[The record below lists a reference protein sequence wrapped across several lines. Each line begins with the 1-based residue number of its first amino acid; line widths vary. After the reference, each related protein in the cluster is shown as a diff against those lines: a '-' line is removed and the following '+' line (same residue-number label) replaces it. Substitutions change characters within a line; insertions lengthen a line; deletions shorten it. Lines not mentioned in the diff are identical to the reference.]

1 MKKRMKDQSIKS
13 FALPY
18 LWLALIAPLCMV
30 GEVLADLKQ
39 PSYMNSILK
48 EGVAKGDIDTILAI
62 ALRMGITLIIGV
74 ACGVLCTV
82 FASMASQRFANDL
95 RVSVYKKVMQLSL
108 TETDE
113 FSTGSLITRITN
125 DINTLQEFMNML
137 LRMFVRS
144 PLMFLGGVI
153 LCIQVDS
160 RYAFIIALALPIQLL
175 IMFLIVRRANPM
187 FKDVQKKLDK
197 VNSVVQEDVSGAR
210 VIKAYVK
217 ENYENN
223 RFNDANENLRDTN
236 IRVLNLMALMGP
248 FMMIIMNVAVIAI
261 IYINRNTLDINV
273 SADIMT
279 AITYITQILM
289 SLHMFG
295 MIFQQISRSLACASR
310 VREVLN
316 CPLSIESPS
325 QTKECIQK
333 DTDTAVSFQNV
344 SFRYP
349 NTGGNPILS
358 EITFDVKKGEFV
370 AIVGSTGVGKTS
382 LLNLIPR
389 FYDPIDGQVL
399 FEDRDV
405 RDYELEDLRRRMG
418 IVLQKSELFA
428 GSIADNIRFG
438 KEDATDEEIRKA
450 AEIAQATEFID
461 SFPEGFDTPVSEKGA
476 SLSGGQKQRLSI
488 ARALVRKPSVLIM
501 DDSTSALD
509 LATEAKLLAGIH
521 REMKGTTL
529 IMVAQRIAGIRHA
542 DRIAVLE
549 NGRLSAFAP
558 HDELMKTS
566 QCYREIYD
574 SQLKGGAYLAE

>member
-1 MKKRMKDQSIKS
+1 
-13 FALPY
+13 
-18 LWLALIAPLCMV
+18 
-30 GEVLADLKQ
+30 
-39 PSYMNSILK
+39 
-48 EGVAKGDIDTILAI
+48 
-62 ALRMGITLIIGV
+62 
-74 ACGVLCTV
+74 
-82 FASMASQRFANDL
+82 
-95 RVSVYKKVMQLSL
+95 
-108 TETDE
+108 
-113 FSTGSLITRITN
+113 
-125 DINTLQEFMNML
+125 
-137 LRMFVRS
+137 
-144 PLMFLGGVI
+144 
-153 LCIQVDS
+153 
-160 RYAFIIALALPIQLL
+160 
-175 IMFLIVRRANPM
+175 MFLIVRRANPM

-217 ENYENN
+217 EGYEND
-223 RFNDANENLRDTN
+223 RFNDANQNLRNTN
-236 IRVLNLMALMGP
+236 IRVLNLMSLMGP
-248 FMMIIMNVAVIAI
+248 LMMIIMNIAIIAI

-289 SLHMFG
+289 SLNMFG
-295 MIFQQISRSLACASR
+295 MMFQQVSRALACASR

-316 CPLSIESPS
+316 CPLSIESAD
-325 QTKECIQK
+325 TKSEHREK
-333 DTDTAVSFQNV
+333 RSETAVSFENV

-349 NTGGNPILS
+349 NTAGNPVLS
-358 EITFDVKKGEFV
+358 EITLDIKQGEFV
-370 AIVGSTGVGKTS
+370 AVVGSTGVGKTS

-389 FYDPIDGQVL
+389 FYDPMEGSVRVNG
-399 FEDRDV
+399 RDV
-405 RDYELEDLRRRMG
+405 RDYDLQELRNRMG

-438 KEDATDEEIRKA
+438 KEDATDEEVRKA

-461 SFPEGFDTPVSEKGA
+461 SFPEGFETAVSEKGA

-488 ARALVRKPSVLIM
+488 ARALVRKPSILLM
-501 DDSTSALD
+501 DDATSALD

-521 REMKGTTL
+521 REMNDTTL

-549 NGRLSAFAP
+549 NGRISAFAP

-574 SQLKGGAYLAE
+574 SQLKGGAYLAD

>member
-1 MKKRMKDQSIKS
+1 MMKKITVKS
-13 FALPY
+13 FAKPY

-39 PSYMNSILK
+39 PNYMNTILK

-62 ALRMGITLIIGV
+62 AARMGITLIIGV
-74 ACGVLCTV
+74 LCGVLCTV

-95 RVSVYKKVMQLSL
+95 RVSLYSKVMQLSL
-108 TETDE
+108 SETDE
-113 FSTGSLITRITN
+113 FSTGSLVTRITN
-125 DINTLQEFMNML
+125 DVNTLQEFMNML

-144 PLMFLGGVI
+144 PLLFLGGVI
-153 LCIQVDS
+153 LCIQIDS
-160 RYAFIIALALPIQLL
+160 RYAVIIALALPIQLL
-175 IMFLIVRRANPM
+175 IMFLLVKRANPM
-187 FKDVQKKLDK
+187 FKDVQKKLDQ
-197 VNSVVQEDVSGAR
+197 VNSVVQENVSGAR

-217 ENYENN
+217 EDYEND
-223 RFNDANENLRDTN
+223 RFNHANQNLRDTN
-236 IRVLNLMALMGP
+236 IRVLNLMALMSP
-248 FMMIIMNVAVIAI
+248 FMMIIMNIAIIAI
-261 IYINRNTLDINV
+261 IYVNRNTLDINV

-289 SLHMFG
+289 SLNMFG
-295 MIFQQISRSLACASR
+295 MMFQQVSRALACASR

-316 CPLSIESPS
+316 CPLSIESHCQNDN
-325 QTKECIQK
+325 QTQRESKGTVTFEK
-333 DTDTAVSFQNV
+333 V

-349 NTGGNPILS
+349 KTSGNPVLS
-358 EITFDVKKGEFV
+358 EITLDVRPGEFV

-389 FYDPIDGQVL
+389 FYDVEEGRVLVDG
-399 FEDRDV
+399 RDV
-405 RDYELEDLRRRMG
+405 RDYDLEELRKRMG

-428 GSIADNIRFG
+428 GSIAENIRFG
-438 KEDATDEEIRKA
+438 KEDATDEDIRKA
-450 AEIAQATEFID
+450 TEIAQATEFINT
-461 SFPEGFDTPVSEKGA
+461 FPQGYDTPVTEKGA

-488 ARALVRKPSVLIM
+488 ARALVRKPSILLM
-501 DDSTSALD
+501 DDATSALD

-521 REMKGTTL
+521 REMKDTTL

-549 NGRLSAFAP
+549 NGRVSAFAP
-558 HDELMKTS
+558 HDELMKIS

>member
-1 MKKRMKDQSIKS
+1 MKDQSIKS

-358 EITFDVKKGEFV
+358 EITFDVKAGEFV

>member
-1 MKKRMKDQSIKS
+1 MKKRTIKS
-13 FALPY
+13 FAKPY
-18 LWLALIAPLCMV
+18 LYLALIAPLCMV

-39 PSYMNSILK
+39 PNYMNTILK
-48 EGVAKGDIDTILAI
+48 EGVAKGDIDTILMI
-62 ALRMGITLIIGV
+62 AARMGITLIIGV
-74 ACGVLCTV
+74 TCGILCTV

-95 RVSVYKKVMQLSL
+95 RVSVYSKVMQLSL
-108 TETDE
+108 SETDE
-113 FSTGSLITRITN
+113 FSTGSLVTRITN

-144 PLMFLGGVI
+144 PLLFLGGVI
-153 LCIQVDS
+153 LCVQIDS
-160 RYAFIIALALPIQLL
+160 RYAIIIALALPVQLL
-175 IMFLIVRRANPM
+175 MMLLLVRRANPM

-197 VNSVVQEDVSGAR
+197 VNSVVQENVSGAR

-217 ENYENN
+217 EEYENE
-223 RFNDANENLRDTN
+223 RFNDANQNLRDTN

-248 FMMIIMNVAVIAI
+248 FMMIIMNVAIIAI
-261 IYINRNTLDINV
+261 IYVNRNTLDINV

-289 SLHMFG
+289 SLNMFG
-295 MIFQQISRSLACASR
+295 MMFQQVSRALACASR

-316 CPLSIESPS
+316 CPLSIESHA
-325 QTKECIQK
+325 QKEGQVQIECGGS
-333 DTDTAVSFQNV
+333 VSFEKV

-349 NTGGNPILS
+349 KTGGNAVLS
-358 EITFDVKKGEFV
+358 EISLDIRPGEFV

-389 FYDPIDGQVL
+389 FYDTEGGKVL
-399 FEDRDV
+399 VNGRDV
-405 RDYELEDLRRRMG
+405 RDYDLEELRSCMG

-438 KEDATDEEIRKA
+438 KEDATEEEIRKA
-450 AEIAQATEFID
+450 AEIAQASEFID
-461 SFPEGFDTPVSEKGA
+461 TFPKGYDTPVTEKGA

-488 ARALVRKPSVLIM
+488 ARALVRKPSILLM
-501 DDSTSALD
+501 DDATSALD

-521 REMKGTTL
+521 REMKDTTL

-549 NGRLSAFAP
+549 NGRISAFAS
-558 HDELMKTS
+558 HDELMKSS

-574 SQLKGGAYLAE
+574 SQLKGGAYIAE

>member
-1 MKKRMKDQSIKS
+1 MKNRSIKS
-13 FALPY
+13 FVKPY

-39 PSYMNSILK
+39 PNYMNTILK

-62 ALRMGITLIIGV
+62 ALRMGMTLIIGV

-95 RVSVYKKVMQLSL
+95 RVSLYSKVMQLSL
-108 TETDE
+108 AETDD
-113 FSTGSLITRITN
+113 FSTGSLVTRITN

-153 LCIQVDS
+153 LCIQIDS
-160 RYAFIIALALPIQLL
+160 RYAIIIALALPIQLM
-175 IMFLIVRRANPM
+175 IMFFIVRRANPM
-187 FKDVQKKLDK
+187 FKEVQKKLDK

-217 ENYENN
+217 EEYENE
-223 RFNDANENLRDTN
+223 RFDNVNKNLRDTN
-236 IRVLNLMALMGP
+236 IRVLNLMSLMGP
-248 FMMIIMNVAVIAI
+248 FMMIIMNVAIIAI

-289 SLHMFG
+289 SLNMFG
-295 MIFQQISRSLACASR
+295 MMFQQVSRALACASR

-316 CPLSIESPS
+316 CPLSIESS
-325 QTKECIQK
+325 AKKSEDEESGSGTSVTFE
-333 DTDTAVSFQNV
+333 NV

-349 NTGGNPILS
+349 NTSGNPVLS
-358 EITFDVKKGEFV
+358 EISLDIKPGEFV

-389 FYDPIDGQVL
+389 FYDPFEGKVL
-399 FEDRDV
+399 LNGRDV
-405 RDYELEDLRRRMG
+405 RDYDLEDLRNRMG

-461 SFPEGFDTPVSEKGA
+461 SFSDGFATPVSEKGA

-488 ARALVRKPSVLIM
+488 ARALVRKPSLLIM

-509 LATEAKLLAGIH
+509 LATEARLLQGIH
-521 REMKGTTL
+521 REMKDTTL

-549 NGRLSAFAP
+549 NGRISAFAP
-558 HDELMKTS
+558 HDELMKNS

>member
-1 MKKRMKDQSIKS
+1 MKDQSIKS

-358 EITFDVKKGEFV
+358 EITFDVKAGEFV

-399 FEDRDV
+399 FEGRDV

>member
-1 MKKRMKDQSIKS
+1 MKNRSIKS
-13 FALPY
+13 FVKPY

-39 PSYMNSILK
+39 PNYMNTILK

-95 RVSVYKKVMQLSL
+95 RVALYSKVMQLSL
-108 TETDE
+108 AETDD
-113 FSTGSLITRITN
+113 FSTGSLVTRITN

-153 LCIQVDS
+153 LCIQIDS
-160 RYAFIIALALPIQLL
+160 RYAIIIALALPIQLM

-217 ENYENN
+217 EEYENE
-223 RFNDANENLRDTN
+223 RFDNANKNLRDTN
-236 IRVLNLMALMGP
+236 IRVLNLMSLMGP
-248 FMMIIMNVAVIAI
+248 FMMIIMNIAIIAI

-289 SLHMFG
+289 SLNMFG
-295 MIFQQISRSLACASR
+295 MMFQQVSRALACASR

-316 CPLSIESPS
+316 CPLSIESS
-325 QTKECIQK
+325 AKKSEDAESGSGASVTFE
-333 DTDTAVSFQNV
+333 NV
-344 SFRYP
+344 CFRYP
-349 NTGGNPILS
+349 NTSGNPVLS
-358 EITFDVKKGEFV
+358 KISLDIRPGEFV

-389 FYDPIDGQVL
+389 FYDPFEGKVL
-399 FEDRDV
+399 LNGRDV
-405 RDYELEDLRRRMG
+405 REYDLEDLRNRMG

-461 SFPEGFDTPVSEKGA
+461 SFLEEFETPVSEKGA
-476 SLSGGQKQRLSI
+476 SLSGGQKQRISI

-501 DDSTSALD
+501 DDATSALD
-509 LATEAKLLAGIH
+509 LATEARLLQGIH
-521 REMKGTTL
+521 REMKDTTL

-549 NGRLSAFAP
+549 NGRISAFAP
-558 HDELMKTS
+558 HDELMKNS

>member
-1 MKKRMKDQSIKS
+1 MKNQSIKS

-153 LCIQVDS
+153 LCIQIDS

-248 FMMIIMNVAVIAI
+248 FMMIIMNVAVITI

-358 EITFDVKKGEFV
+358 EITFDVKEGEFV

-399 FEDRDV
+399 FEGRDV

>member
-1 MKKRMKDQSIKS
+1 MKNKSIKS
-13 FALPY
+13 FVKPY

-39 PSYMNSILK
+39 PSYMNTILK
-48 EGVAKGDIDTILAI
+48 EGVAKGDVDTILAI
-62 ALRMGITLIIGV
+62 AWRMGITLIIGV
-74 ACGVLCTV
+74 TCGILCTV

-95 RVSVYKKVMQLSL
+95 RVSVYSKVMQLSL
-108 TETDE
+108 AETDD
-113 FSTGSLITRITN
+113 FSTGSLVTRITN

-144 PLMFLGGVI
+144 PLMFLGGVF
-153 LCIQVDS
+153 LCIQIDS
-160 RYAFIIALALPIQLL
+160 RYAIIIALALPIQLL

-217 ENYENN
+217 EKHENE
-223 RFNDANENLRDTN
+223 RFDDANKNLRDTN
-236 IRVLNLMALMGP
+236 IKVLNLMALMGP
-248 FMMIIMNVAVIAI
+248 FMMIIMNIAVIAI
-261 IYINRNTLDINV
+261 IYVNRNTLDINV

-289 SLHMFG
+289 SLQMFG
-295 MIFQQISRSLACASR
+295 MMFQQVSRALACASR

-316 CPLSIESPS
+316 CPLSIESPTVENENGLV
-325 QTKECIQK
+325 QTKE
-333 DTDTAVSFQNV
+333 TAVSFENV

-349 NTGGNPILS
+349 NTSGNPVLS
-358 EITFDVKKGEFV
+358 DITLDIRAGEFV

-389 FYDPIDGQVL
+389 FYDPIKGRVLVDGC
-399 FEDRDV
+399 DV
-405 RDYELEDLRRRMG
+405 REYNLEDLRTRMG

-461 SFPEGFDTPVSEKGA
+461 SFADGFQTPVNEKGA

-488 ARALVRKPSVLIM
+488 ARALVRKPSILLM
-501 DDSTSALD
+501 DDATSALD
-509 LATEAKLLAGIH
+509 LATEARLLEGIH
-521 REMKGTTL
+521 REMKETTL
-529 IMVAQRIAGIRHA
+529 IMVAQRIAGIRRA
-542 DRIAVLE
+542 DRIIVLE
-549 NGRLSAFAP
+549 NGRVSAFAP
-558 HDELMKTS
+558 HDELMQSS

-574 SQLKGGAYLAE
+574 SQLKGGAYIAE